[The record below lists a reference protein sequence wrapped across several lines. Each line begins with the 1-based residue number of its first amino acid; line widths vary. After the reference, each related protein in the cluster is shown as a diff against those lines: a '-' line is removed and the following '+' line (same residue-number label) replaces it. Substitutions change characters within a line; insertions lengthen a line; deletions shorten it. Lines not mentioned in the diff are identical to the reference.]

1 MGHKKGEKRASTWL
15 YFLKD
20 RIVTRYIMVIILKC
34 ITILNHCVMHQEKG
48 ETEQENLSDKLTQ
61 QHFYNFRDYP
71 KKSSTEK
78 NVICSLTSYFFHC
91 LLNSTPQ
98 YYINTSFLHF
108 YNLSIYT
115 YNAFS
120 IILNKFCNVLS

>member
-48 ETEQENLSDKLTQ
+48 KKEQENLSDKLTQ

-98 YYINTSFLHF
+98 
-108 YNLSIYT
+108 
-115 YNAFS
+115 
-120 IILNKFCNVLS
+120 